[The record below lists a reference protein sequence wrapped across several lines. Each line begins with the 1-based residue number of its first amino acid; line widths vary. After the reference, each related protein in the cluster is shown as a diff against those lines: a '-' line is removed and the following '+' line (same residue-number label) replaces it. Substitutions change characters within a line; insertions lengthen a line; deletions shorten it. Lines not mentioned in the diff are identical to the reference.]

1 MQLYRLICCQFN
13 VIQMLSLYF
22 VSVTGTS
29 SVLLEKNISVCA
41 PIQLAYWA
49 FLLSSGS
56 SFLKMHRNEQFQ
68 LAARFGMAA
77 RNRVEF
83 QLAYWAILLSCR
95 LAARNEQFQLAA
107 RFGMAARNRVEFQLA
122 YWAILLSCRLAA
134 RNEQFHIAARFG
146 CRLTVKLNFSQKL
159 PRLPVQLSF
168 S

>member
-1 MQLYRLICCQFN
+1 LK
-13 VIQMLSLYF
+13 
-22 VSVTGTS
+22 
-29 SVLLEKNISVCA
+29 KNISVCA

-49 FLLSSGS
+49 FLLISVSAPVQFSSGS